1 MADTTKIYGYEVRSP
16 YQSELLY
23 FHNNP
28 HVGGMAAEDGKIILN
43 PISTLKPDE
52 QMAVA
57 RNEAARLYMRENKLT
72 PNFDITP
79 EQKASFANTEYGSA
93 QNEPHLKSTI
103 VARILTGDPSVGAAT
118 QQQKEYASWLQSQL
132 DLRK

>member
-1 MADTTKIYGYEVRSP
+1 MANQTKVYGYEVRSP

-23 FHNNP
+23 FHANP
-28 HVGGMAAEDGKIILN
+28 HVGGMAAEDGRIILN

-57 RNEAARLYMRENKLT
+57 RNEAARLYMRENKLV

-79 EQKASFANTEYGSA
+79 EQKAAFATTEYGSA

-103 VARILTGDPSVGAAT
+103 AARILTGDPSVGSAT
-118 QQQKEYASWLQSQL
+118 QQQKEYVAWLQSQL
-132 DLRK
+132 DARK

>member
-1 MADTTKIYGYEVRSP
+1 MDAPSKIYGYEIRRP

-23 FHNNP
+23 FHQNP

-43 PISTLKPDE
+43 PVSMLKPEE

-57 RNEAARLYMRENKLT
+57 RNEAARLYMRENKLV

-79 EQKASFANTEYGSA
+79 EQKSSFANTEYGTA
-93 QNEPHLKSTI
+93 QNEPYLKQT
-103 VARILTGDPSVGAAT
+103 VAARILTGDPSAGAVT
-118 QQQKEYASWLQSQL
+118 QQQKDYATWIQTQL
-132 DLRK
+132 DARK